1 MFTSLGPLELLIILL
16 IVIALFGAGRIAG
29 VGQALGKSVRE
40 FRSEARAGLE
50 GEEEG
55 EGEEGEDGAA
65 EAPEAPG
72 HHGRQRRRPGRE
84 RTQGSRREKARG
96 LSRPLPTVPQAE
108 IPCGGGA

>member
-50 GEEEG
+50 DEEEG
-55 EGEEGEDGAA
+55 EDEQDEAGEAPETPATTVASTDAAAEGAA
-65 EAPEAPG
+65 EAPA
-72 HHGRQRRRPGRE
+72 
-84 RTQGSRREKARG
+84 EKKPE
-96 LSRPLPTVPQAE
+96 S
-108 IPCGGGA
+108 

>member
-50 GEEEG
+50 DEEEG
-55 EGEEGEDGAA
+55 EGEQGEGDEAPETPATTVASADATAEGAA
-65 EAPEAPG
+65 EAPA
-72 HHGRQRRRPGRE
+72 
-84 RTQGSRREKARG
+84 EKKPE
-96 LSRPLPTVPQAE
+96 S
-108 IPCGGGA
+108 

>member
-50 GEEEG
+50 DEEEG
-55 EGEEGEDGAA
+55 EGEEQDDAA
-65 EAPEAPG
+65 EATETPATTVASADAEGATEAPA
-72 HHGRQRRRPGRE
+72 
-84 RTQGSRREKARG
+84 EKKTE
-96 LSRPLPTVPQAE
+96 S
-108 IPCGGGA
+108 

>member
-50 GEEEG
+50 DEE
-55 EGEEGEDGAA
+55 EGEEGEGDDEAKTAESAEAPASTMASTDAAA
-65 EAPEAPG
+65 EAPAEKKPEA
-72 HHGRQRRRPGRE
+72 
-84 RTQGSRREKARG
+84 
-96 LSRPLPTVPQAE
+96 
-108 IPCGGGA
+108 

>member
-50 GEEEG
+50 DEEEEEG
-55 EGEEGEDGAA
+55 EGDDEAKAAESAEAPASTMASADATAEGAA
-65 EAPEAPG
+65 EAPA
-72 HHGRQRRRPGRE
+72 
-84 RTQGSRREKARG
+84 EKKPE
-96 LSRPLPTVPQAE
+96 S
-108 IPCGGGA
+108 

>member
-1 MFTSLGPLELLIILL
+1 MFTTLGPLELLIILL

-55 EGEEGEDGAA
+55 EGEEGEDGTA
-65 EAPEAPG
+65 EAPEAPATTVASADA
-72 HHGRQRRRPGRE
+72 PAE
-84 RTQGSRREKARG
+84 SAPKAPAEKKPEA
-96 LSRPLPTVPQAE
+96 
-108 IPCGGGA
+108 